1 MKREIELAAA
11 FTELSAALVTEPD
24 AGEILHRLAATAS
37 SGSTST
43 RRVSCWP
50 TRTVDSARSRPD
62 ERTELLEML
71 ALQHQEGPCLDLF
84 HGQTSVQTSLAVTAE
99 RWPTFTDRAV
109 QSGYSWVCGVPMR
122 SGLET
127 LGAVNLFRS
136 ADRPLLVDQARLAQ
150 AFADVATAGLLQRRE
165 TEAAR
170 RLAAQLQ
177 TALDSRRLIE
187 QAKGVLAERLGIG
200 PEAAFQHL
208 RRRARDGNRKIHE
221 LASAVIDEADR
232 TR

>member
-71 ALQHQEGPCLDLF
+71 ALQHQERPCLDVF
-84 HGQTSVQTSLAVTAE
+84 HGQTSVQTS
-99 RWPTFTDRAV
+99 TFTDRAV